1 MLVDMCLSEGNRDRT
16 FWITD
21 PLVEANE
28 QQANGVRMACF
39 IRGYVRMSQITKAPG
54 FCRYWKRTT
63 WIRKRG
69 DDEWILLEDT
79 VTALLRYHGS
89 MWSPCLQPDGEGR
102 RAYMSAAA
110 VGRGFKPQF

>member
-28 QQANGVRMACF
+28 QQANGVRMVCF

-79 VTALLRYHGS
+79 VTALLRIMDRCGHLPS
-89 MWSPCLQPDGEGR
+89 TGR
-102 RAYMSAAA
+102 RGPPRVHECCS
-110 VGRGFKPQF
+110 RGAWF